1 MSKRVKI
8 TVFVIAIL
16 IFSFIIPTSYLSVMP
31 GTIEDLGE
39 MVEVDY
45 ELNSNEKNSF
55 FMVTI
60 LQQGA
65 SLMDLFYGLLNPNID
80 IIHQL
85 EVIPPGLDEEKYE
98 EMMTDWMEESQLLAK
113 YIAMEE
119 TGFEIEMENY
129 GIEVI
134 DFLEESPSK
143 EYLEEDDVIVEVEGE
158 EIFFIDQLL
167 VMVQDREIG
176 DKVELK
182 VLRNDEMKTFNI
194 PTVEHETEPGKPALG
209 IYITTLEDQELSLPV
224 NIEIMAGDISGPSA
238 GIMFV
243 VELINQLESEDITGG
258 KEIAGTGTINYFKEV
273 GAIGGVKQKVVTA
286 ENAGIEYFIIPEEN
300 YEEAEAVVKDM
311 ELVPVSTLQDVMDFL
326 EE

>member
-1 MSKRVKI
+1 MKI
-8 TVFVIAIL
+8 IVFAIAIL
-16 IFSFIIPTSYLSVMP
+16 VFSFMIPTSYVSVMP

-39 MVEVDY
+39 MVRVDY
-45 ELNSNEKNSF
+45 ELNNNDKNSF

-60 LQQGA
+60 IQRGT

-85 EVIPPGLDEEKYE
+85 EVIPPGLDEEIYK

-113 YIAMEE
+113 YIAMQE
-119 TGFEIEMENY
+119 TGFDIEMENP

-143 EYLEEDDVIVEVEGE
+143 GYLEEDDVIIEVEGE

-167 VMVQDREIG
+167 AMVQDREIG

-182 VLRNDEMKTFNI
+182 VLRNDEVKTFNI
-194 PTVEHETEPGKPALG
+194 PTVEHETESGKPALG
-209 IYITTLEDQELSLPV
+209 IYITSLKDQNLILPIE
-224 NIEIMAGDISGPSA
+224 IEIMPGEITGPSA

-243 VELINQLESEDITGG
+243 IELINQLEPGDITGG
-258 KEIAGTGTINYFKEV
+258 KVIAGTGTINYFKEV
-273 GAIGGVKQKVVTA
+273 GAIGGVKQKIVAA

-300 YEEAEAVVKDM
+300 YAEAQNVARNM
-311 ELVPVSTLQDVMDFL
+311 ELIPVSTLQEVMDFL